1 MAEDREM
8 LWFGGFGPD
17 RFQPFFCP
25 SGTVVGGEQVMGI
38 RGMDSTVMLW
48 CPHADSTWTLEL
60 DVASGSAGLECHS
73 PGRLPSS
80 GAGRGWV

>member
-1 MAEDREM
+1 M

-17 RFQPFFCP
+17 RFQPFFGP

-60 DVASGSAGLECHS
+60 DVASGSAGLEVPLAWPLAELWSWLC
-73 PGRLPSS
+73 
-80 GAGRGWV
+80 AV